1 MSENFSYAIA
11 QKYLNDSVLMHQL
24 CECASAA
31 LRDRVYQRL
40 YKNLKIQK
48 ERISNSS
55 TGK

>member
-24 CECASAA
+24 S
-31 LRDRVYQRL
+31 DRVYERL

-48 ERISNSS
+48 ERIGNSS
-55 TGK
+55 TGR